1 MMCVY
6 FSARYGN
13 WHKDKG
19 QSNYKSGP
27 RLIIFI
33 IGGVCY
39 SELRSAYEVT
49 QAAKQWEVLIGRILF
64 PNIFI
69 MDNCKLPD

>member
-1 MMCVY
+1 MCHVY
-6 FSARYGN
+6 FSARYGH
-13 WHKDKG
+13 WHKEKG

-49 QAAKQWEVLIGRILF
+49 QAAKQWEVLIGRFLCTVL
-64 PNIFI
+64 N
-69 MDNCKLPD
+69 LVE